1 MKPMKTKIL
10 FRVAALSAALSLSAS
25 PLAQEHTLRIQT
37 HWAPETIN
45 GKNAGQ
51 FAKDIEEMSNGRL
64 KVEMFFSA
72 AVVKPVESFSAVQDG
87 ILDVEMTG
95 ASYQTGKDK
104 AFQYVGDLLGGYP
117 SPWEQTAWLKVGG
130 GRALA
135 DELYH
140 SYGMH
145 LVCWWWSGPE
155 TLTSTR
161 ALGGLDDLKGWKFRA
176 PPGLITDVFTE
187 LGAKPVVMPFT
198 EVYNALNTGIVEGA
212 DAAGLATNKDL
223 GLYDVA
229 KHAAYPNFVHSM
241 PADHVAIN
249 KEKWDALPPDL
260 QTVMRAACD
269 KLTVNS
275 ALQNF
280 VRNYEVV
287 GPLEADGV
295 TLYKWSDED
304 LKKYRAVVTKYWD
317 IYAETPM
324 AKKLVASH
332 KAFMKK
338 LGLLEE

>member
-1 MKPMKTKIL
+1 MKTKTM
-10 FRVAALSAALSLSAS
+10 FRAAALAAALSLSAS
-25 PLAQEHTLRIQT
+25 PLAQEQHTLRIQT
-37 HWAPETIN
+37 HWAPETVN
-45 GKNAGQ
+45 GKTAGQ
-51 FAKDIEEMSNGRL
+51 FAKDIEEMSDGRI
-64 KVEMFFSA
+64 KVEMFHSA

-95 ASYQTGKDK
+95 ASYQVGKDK
-104 AFQYVGDLLGGYP
+104 AFQFAGDLLGGYN

-130 GRALA
+130 GRELL

-155 TLTSTR
+155 TLSSTR
-161 ALGGLDDLKGWKFRA
+161 PLGGLADLKDWKFRA

-249 KEKWDALPPDL
+249 KAKWDALPPEL
-260 QTVMRAACD
+260 QAVMTAACD

-275 ALQNF
+275 TLQNF

-287 GPLEADGV
+287 GDLEADGV
-295 TLYKWSDED
+295 TLYRWSDED
-304 LKKYRAVVTKYWD
+304 LKQYRAVVTKHWD
-317 IYAETPM
+317 KYAETPM

-338 LGLLEE
+338 IGLLE

>member
-1 MKPMKTKIL
+1 MKTKTII
-10 FRVAALSAALSLSAS
+10 RAAAFAVALSLSAV
-25 PLAQEHTLRIQT
+25 PLAQEHSLRIQT
-37 HWAPETIN
+37 HWPPESVS
-45 GKNAGQ
+45 GQNAGQ
-51 FAKDIEEMSNGRL
+51 FAKDLEAMSNGRI

-95 ASYQTGKDK
+95 ASYQVGKDK
-104 AFQYVGDLLGGYP
+104 AFQFMGDLLGGYGTP
-117 SPWEQTAWLKVGG
+117 MQQTAWLKFGG

-155 TLTSTR
+155 SLVSTR
-161 ALGGLDDLKGWKFRA
+161 PLRGLQDVKDWKFRA

-187 LGAKPVVMPFT
+187 FGAKPVVMPFT

-212 DAAGLATNKDL
+212 DAASLAGNVGL

-229 KHAAYPNFVHSM
+229 KHTIYPGFHSM

-249 KEKWDALPPDL
+249 KAKWDSLPPEL
-260 QTVMRAACD
+260 QAVMTGACD
-269 KLTVNS
+269 KLTINS
-275 ALQNF
+275 TLDSF
-280 VRNYEVV
+280 VKNYEAAEN
-287 GPLEADGV
+287 LKKQGV
-295 TLYKWSDED
+295 TLYEWSEED
-304 LKKYRAVVTKYWD
+304 RKKYRAVVAKHWD
-317 IYAETPM
+317 NYAETPM

-338 LGLLEE
+338 IGLL